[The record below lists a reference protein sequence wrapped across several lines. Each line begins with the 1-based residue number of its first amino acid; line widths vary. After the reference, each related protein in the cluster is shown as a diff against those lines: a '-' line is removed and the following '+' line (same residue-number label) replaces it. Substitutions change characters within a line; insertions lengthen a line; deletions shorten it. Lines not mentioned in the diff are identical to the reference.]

1 MKLSLLKPDEIL
13 LDSEIFLSE
22 NILNNYMESINGQNT
37 NLKTQFTPK
46 LFPTAII
53 FGGIFKLFELP
64 EGTIHLSQKITNSM
78 PVPQNSKIH
87 TIAKITKNIIR
98 GENRFLTLKI
108 NIYDQNK
115 NSYCESIANL
125 LVQKEK

>member
-1 MKLSLLKPDEIL
+1 MKLSLLQPDEIL

-22 NILNNYMESINGQNT
+22 NILNNYMKSISHNNT
-37 NLKTQFTPK
+37 SLKTQFAPK

-53 FGGIFKLFELP
+53 FGEIFELFELP

-78 PVPQNSKIH
+78 PILQNSKIH
-87 TIAKITKNIIR
+87 TIAKITKNTIR
-98 GENRFLTLKI
+98 GGNQILTLKV

-125 LVQKEK
+125 LIHKEK

>member
-37 NLKTQFTPK
+37 DLKTQFTPK

-53 FGGIFKLFELP
+53 FGEIFKLFELP

>member
-22 NILNNYMESINGQNT
+22 NILNNYMESINGHNT
-37 NLKTQFTPK
+37 DLKTQFTPK

-53 FGGIFKLFELP
+53 FGEIFKLFELP

-78 PVPQNSKIH
+78 PIPQNSKIH

>member
-53 FGGIFKLFELP
+53 FGEIFKLFELP

-87 TIAKITKNIIR
+87 TIAKITKNWFRIL
-98 GENRFLTLKI
+98 FF
-108 NIYDQNK
+108 
-115 NSYCESIANL
+115 SS
-125 LVQKEK
+125 

>member
-37 NLKTQFTPK
+37 DLKTQFTPK

-53 FGGIFKLFELP
+53 FGEIFKLFELP

-87 TIAKITKNIIR
+87 TIAIITKNTIR
-98 GENRFLTLKI
+98 AGNRFLTLKI

>member
-1 MKLSLLKPDEIL
+1 MKLSLLKPGEIL
-13 LDSEIFLSE
+13 LDSEIFLRE
-22 NILNNYMESINGQNT
+22 NILNKYIESINGHNT
-37 NLKTQFTPK
+37 NLQTQFAPK

-53 FGGIFKLFELP
+53 FGEIFKLFELP

-78 PVPQNSKIH
+78 PVLQNSKIH
-87 TIAKITKNIIR
+87 TIAEITKNTIR
-98 GENRFLTLKI
+98 GGNRILTLKI
-108 NIYDQNK
+108 NIYDQSK

>member
-1 MKLSLLKPDEIL
+1 MKLSLLKPGEIL

-22 NILNNYMESINGQNT
+22 NILNKYIESINVKNT
-37 NLKTQFTPK
+37 NLQTQFSPK

-53 FGGIFKLFELP
+53 FGEIFKLFELP

-78 PVPQNSKIH
+78 PVLQNSKIH
-87 TIAKITKNIIR
+87 TIAEITKNTIR
-98 GENRFLTLKI
+98 GGNRILTLKI
-108 NIYDQNK
+108 NIYDQSK

>member
-1 MKLSLLKPDEIL
+1 MKLSLLQPDEIL

-22 NILNNYMESINGQNT
+22 NILNNYMKSISPNNT
-37 NLKTQFTPK
+37 SLKTQFAPK

-53 FGGIFKLFELP
+53 FGEIFKLFELP

-78 PVPQNSKIH
+78 PILQNSKMH
-87 TIAKITKNIIR
+87 TIAKITKNTIR
-98 GENRFLTLKI
+98 GGNRILTLEI
-108 NIYDQNK
+108 NIYDQSK

>member
-53 FGGIFKLFELP
+53 FGEIFKLFELP

-115 NSYCESIANL
+115 NSYCESIATL